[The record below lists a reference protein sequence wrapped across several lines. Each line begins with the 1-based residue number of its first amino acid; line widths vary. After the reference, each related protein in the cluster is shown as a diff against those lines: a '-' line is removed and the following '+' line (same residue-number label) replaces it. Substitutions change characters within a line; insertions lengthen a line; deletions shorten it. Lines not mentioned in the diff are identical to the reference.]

1 MVRHIDDGFLELDA
15 LGGWDPRVLRA
26 QRVTVHAEGGDLPG
40 VIGSVSPHTLDEA
53 DLEAEASVDDARVD
67 LGLDAETVE
76 ERVSVGDLVSM
87 DQSTTRV
94 GEFVTGKSWTTAS
107 PSS

>member
-1 MVRHIDDGFLELDA
+1 MDA
-15 LGGWDPRVLRA
+15 LGGWDPRELRA

-40 VIGSVSPHTLDEA
+40 VISSVPPHTLDEA
-53 DLEAEASVDDARVD
+53 SVDCGRVD
-67 LGLDAETVE
+67 LGLDADAVE
-76 ERVSVGDLVSM
+76 ERVSVGDPVSM

-94 GEFVTGKSWTTAS
+94 GGSSPGGRWRTAS